1 MDKNS
6 NVMRKTPFLKSAVAG
21 TATVLALAMPFAPAS
36 QAAPSEMSAAAAGQT
51 VDDAAITTK
60 VKAALLIDAKTKST
74 AIHVETQQGVVTLTG
89 QVRDI
94 GARREAVHV
103 VQGVSGVRRVDDQ
116 LTLDSSVGVSASE
129 KVAHAADKAG
139 DIVADSLITAKVKA
153 ALLAAPDLKA
163 MSINVSTRK
172 GVVVLAGLLPTQQQL
187 DEAVTAT
194 GRVEG
199 VKGVNTQALRVGKS

>member
-6 NVMRKTPFLKSAVAG
+6 NVMQKTPFLKSAVAG
-21 TATVLALAMPFAPAS
+21 TATMLALAMPFAPAS
-36 QAAPSEMSAAAAGQT
+36 RAASSEMSAASAGQT

-103 VQGVSGVRRVDDQ
+103 AQGVSGVRRVEDQ
-116 LTLDSSVGVSASE
+116 LTLDSSVGMSASE

-139 DIVADSLITAKVKA
+139 GIVADSLITAKVKA
-153 ALLAAPDLKA
+153 ALLAVPDLKA

-172 GVVVLAGLLPTQQQL
+172 GVVVLAGLLPTQQQR
-187 DEAVTAT
+187 DEAVTVT

-199 VKGVNTQALRVGKS
+199 VKGVNTQALRVGKP